1 MAEEEVAVECGIVS
15 HTITREEDG
24 VVHERRVLA
33 SGERVEVFYK
43 SPTPQPRTGRAA
55 TFHDFTVPAAAAV
68 PGPEAGPGPEPPLV
82 DHQRNGGETTSSAG
96 AGDGETGDPASPEG
110 QHGAPTSAD
119 FLSLSSLTGRMAAM
133 APSWMKSEVTSGGKM
148 RFKEDVCD
156 GDAETLTEPPRWFM
170 MSFVFIYYLGYLT
183 LLGLISFGFNPLF
196 LPTFVP
202 VGAKVLQEKGHK
214 FGVPLSYGCPANP
227 FCEVYTLIPAVVI
240 NGVTYFPNNT
250 DSLGGRGRFEAA
262 ALHVATLFEA
272 GCSNLQAE
280 TNRKRTFNITG
291 ADSRVERR
299 LVQDMQR
306 ALAGAAM
313 VLHHH
318 CHYETYY
325 LFDRTSPDFGSI
337 PKPNFR
343 DVLSGGS
350 STGTNCTGT
359 LAPAGKVKMQQRDT
373 KRTQPKQCHIDRLS
387 DRSFPAYLEEVMY
400 VVVQ

>member
-15 HTITREEDG
+15 HTITRGEDG

-55 TFHDFTVPAAAAV
+55 AFHDFTVPAAAAV
-68 PGPEAGPGPEPPLV
+68 PGPEAEQEPESEPGPGAQPPLI
-82 DHQRNGGETTSSAG
+82 DPQRPG
-96 AGDGETGDPASPEG
+96 ASPEG
-110 QHGAPTSAD
+110 QQGVPTSAD
-119 FLSLSSLTGRMAAM
+119 LLSLSSLTGRMAAM
-133 APSWMKSEVTSGGKM
+133 APSWMKSEVASGGKM
-148 RFKEDVCD
+148 KFKEHVCNE
-156 GDAETLTEPPRWFM
+156 DAEALSEPPRWFM
-170 MSFVFIYYLGYLT
+170 LSFVFIYYFGYLT
-183 LLGLISFGFNPLF
+183 LLELISFGFNPFF

-202 VGAKVLQEKGHK
+202 VGAKVLQENGHK

-227 FCEVYTLIPAVVI
+227 FCKVYTLIPAVVI

-262 ALHVATLFEA
+262 ALHVAALFEA
-272 GCSNLQAE
+272 GCSNLKAE
-280 TNRKRTFNITG
+280 TNMGRKFNITVANG
-291 ADSRVERR
+291 RVERR
-299 LVQDMQR
+299 LVQDMQT
-306 ALAGAAM
+306 ALAGAAT

-325 LFDRTSPDFGSI
+325 LFERMSPDFGSI
-337 PKPNFR
+337 PKPSFR
-343 DVLSGGS
+343 DVLRGS
-350 STGTNCTGT
+350 SSAGTNCTGA
-359 LAPAGKVKMQQRDT
+359 LAPAGEVKMQQRDT
-373 KRTQPKQCHIDRLS
+373 KRTQPEQCRIDRLS